1 MNKFNKAYAKLV
13 GASTALTTALSL
25 TAVAFAQAVTVP
37 GSGGA
42 YGFGSIGQAIASVM
56 NLVFFFALI
65 LVLIYLVWGGIQW
78 ITSGGD
84 KAGTEAARGKITG
97 AIVGIIIVAVSFA
110 IYQLLV
116 TFVGATAGETFTLRA
131 PADVPKE

>member
-1 MNKFNKAYAKLV
+1 MFKKAYAKLV
-13 GASTALTTALSL
+13 GVSSAATAVLSLATATYAQVTLSFPTTSQYGFNDLPTALSGVL
-25 TAVAFAQAVTVP
+25 
-37 GSGGA
+37 
-42 YGFGSIGQAIASVM
+42 

-97 AIVGIIIVAVSFA
+97 AIVGIIIVAVAFA
-110 IYQLLV
+110 IFRLLM
-116 TFVGATAGETFTLRA
+116 TFVGATNSIVIT
-131 PADVPKE
+131 KQ

>member
-1 MNKFNKAYAKLV
+1 MFKKTYAKLV
-13 GASTALTTALSL
+13 GASSAATMALSMSISAFAAKETLLTTSTYGFQSISEALSK
-25 TAVAFAQAVTVP
+25 
-37 GSGGA
+37 
-42 YGFGSIGQAIASVM
+42 VM
-56 NLVFFFALI
+56 ELVFFFALV

-110 IYQLLV
+110 IYRLLIA
-116 TFVGATAGETFTLRA
+116 FIPNASNLSIGS
-131 PADVPKE
+131 

>member
-1 MNKFNKAYAKLV
+1 MFKKAYAKIVAL
-13 GASTALTTALSL
+13 STAG
-25 TAVAFAQAVTVP
+25 TAVLALPVIAFAQAVSLP
-37 GSGGA
+37 ASGGQF
-42 YGFGSIGQAIASVM
+42 GFPNIASAIQSVM

-97 AIVGIIIVAVSFA
+97 AIVGIIIVAVAFA
-110 IYQLLV
+110 IYTVML
-116 TFVGATAGETFTLRA
+116 TFVGATDSVFTLRETVA
-131 PADVPKE
+131 NP

>member
-1 MNKFNKAYAKLV
+1 MFKKVYAKIV
-13 GASTALTTALSL
+13 GASSAATAVLSL
-25 TAVAFAQAVTVP
+25 ATVAFAQVTVP
-37 GSGGA
+37 NNPGLF
-42 YGFGSIGQAIASVM
+42 GFRSINQAISSVM

-97 AIVGIIIVAVSFA
+97 AIVGIIIVSVAFA
-110 IYQLLV
+110 IYTILLN
-116 TFVGATAGETFTLRA
+116 FVGVTQSTFELRSS
-131 PADVPKE
+131 